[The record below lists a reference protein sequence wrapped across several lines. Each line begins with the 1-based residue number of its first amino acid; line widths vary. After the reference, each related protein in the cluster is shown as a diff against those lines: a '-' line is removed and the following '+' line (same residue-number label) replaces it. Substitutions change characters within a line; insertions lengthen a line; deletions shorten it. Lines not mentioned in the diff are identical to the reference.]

1 MTQYRKIIL
10 DASAL
15 IALLNGEAGSAMV
28 EEIIDNSIMSAVNA
42 SEVAKFLINRRDYS
56 KQEAQDVIE
65 KLVSDIMAFSGEQA
79 YVAASL
85 YAETKSLG
93 LSMGDRAC
101 LALSKVTGYP
111 IYTADKI
118 WEKAQLPDIN
128 IKLIR

>member
-15 IALLNGEAGSAMV
+15 IALMNGEAGWAML
-28 EEIIDNSIMSAVNA
+28 EEVIDNSIMSAVNA
-42 SEVAKFLINRRDYS
+42 SEVAKFLIDRRGYS
-56 KQEAQDVIE
+56 QQEAQDVIE

-85 YAETKSLG
+85 YAETKSFG

-118 WEKAQLPDIN
+118 WDKVQLLDVN